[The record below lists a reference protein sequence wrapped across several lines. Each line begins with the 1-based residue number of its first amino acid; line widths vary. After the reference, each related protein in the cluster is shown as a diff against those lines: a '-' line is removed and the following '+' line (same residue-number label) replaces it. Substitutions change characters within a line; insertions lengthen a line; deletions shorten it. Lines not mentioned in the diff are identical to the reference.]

1 MVIYRKNVNWKDIA
15 DRAIKAFV
23 EGFLGSI
30 AMNLVLLQQAIE
42 DPSAA
47 KTVAISLGV
56 GAVAAGVS
64 AAWNYVFGPLFSLK
78 KDEEEGEV

>member
-1 MVIYRKNVNWKDIA
+1 MKTNWKDIA

-30 AMNLVLLQQAIE
+30 AVNLGTLVTVVE
-42 DPSAA
+42 DDAA
-47 KTVAISLGV
+47 FKTVAVSIGV

-64 AAWNYVFGPLFSLK
+64 AAWNLVFGPLFAI
-78 KDEEEGEV
+78 DRE